1 MTNVYDDL
9 ANWSYFHLSTVPRS
23 RSRTFEVN
31 SLAVVAAAVARALEF
46 VLRWLPIGSATKCVP
61 RA

>member
-9 ANWSYFHLSTVPRS
+9 AIWSYFDMGTVHRS

-46 VLRWLPIGSATKCVP
+46 VLGWLPIRSA
-61 RA
+61 A

>member
-9 ANWSYFHLSTVPRS
+9 AIWGYFDLGTVHRS
-23 RSRTFEVN
+23 RSRTFEIN

-46 VLRWLPIGSATKCVP
+46 VLGWLPIRSA
-61 RA
+61 A